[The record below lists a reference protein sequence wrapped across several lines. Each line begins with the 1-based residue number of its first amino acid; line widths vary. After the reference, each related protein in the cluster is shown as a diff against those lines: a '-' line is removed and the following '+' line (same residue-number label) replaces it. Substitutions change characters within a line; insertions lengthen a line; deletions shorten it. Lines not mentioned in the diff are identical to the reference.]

1 MFMKGYEAFSFS
13 ARAIECVEKAEQA
26 VLPVFSGIM
35 DTVYQ
40 NQAKVLRAFGV
51 NGVTAGHMQ
60 PSSGYGYNDI
70 ARDTLDLLFASSL
83 DAQDAL
89 VRPQIVSGTHALSI
103 GLQGL
108 LKSGQ
113 TLLSATGKPYD
124 TLERVI
130 GIEPNDGSL
139 IERGIRFAAIEL
151 TDNGID
157 LEALKMHLRSDQS
170 IAVVSI
176 QRSSGY
182 AWRKSL
188 SVAQIAQASA
198 LVHAIRPECFVYVD
212 NCYGEFTGIEEPTL
226 AGADL
231 MAGSLIKNPGGGLAP
246 TGGYLCGTKKAI
258 RRVES
263 ALTAPGIGRACGSYE
278 ASYRPF
284 FQGLF
289 MAPSVVGEALKT
301 AVLFAQAFSSLGYCV
316 LPSAFDARSD
326 IIQAIRFGNREDLLA
341 FCHAIQKASPVDS
354 MAKPEPWAMPGYT
367 HEVVMAAGAFVQGS
381 SIELSADAPL
391 LEPYIGY
398 LQGGLTYAHGRI
410 ACVFA
415 VDAMLKRMK

>member
-1 MFMKGYEAFSFS
+1 MS
-13 ARAIECVEKAEQA
+13 
-26 VLPVFSGIM
+26 PVFSGIM
-35 DTVYQ
+35 QTVYQ
-40 NQAKVLRAFGV
+40 NQAKVLRAFQE

-70 ARDTLDLLFASSL
+70 ARDTLDCLFASSL
-83 DAQDAL
+83 GAQDAL

-103 GLQGL
+103 GLFGL

-113 TLLSATGKPYD
+113 TLLCATGKPYD

-130 GIEPNDGSL
+130 GLEPNPGSL
-139 IERGIRFAAIEL
+139 AERGVRFCQVDLLE
-151 TDNGID
+151 NGID
-157 LEALKMHLRSDQS
+157 FNALEEKLYSDKS

-182 AWRKSL
+182 AWRRSL
-188 SVAQIAQASA
+188 SLEQISQASA
-198 LVHAIRPECFVYVD
+198 LVHRIKPDCFVYVD
-212 NCYGEFTGIEEPTL
+212 NCYGEFTTIDEPTSV
-226 AGADL
+226 GADL

-246 TGGYLCGTKKAI
+246 TGGYLCGTQEAI
-258 RRVES
+258 QRVES

-289 MAPSVVGEALKT
+289 IAPSVVGEAMKT
-301 AVLFAQAFSSLGYCV
+301 AVLFSQAFSSLGYPV
-316 LPSAFDARSD
+316 LPSAMDARSD

-341 FCHAIQKASPVDS
+341 FCHAIQQAAPIDS
-354 MAKPEPWAMPGYT
+354 MARPEPWAMPGYT

-391 LEPYIGY
+391 CEPYIGY
-398 LQGGLTYAHGRI
+398 LQGGLTYAHGRL
-410 ACVFA
+410 ACLFA
-415 VDAMLKRMK
+415 VDAMMRQRK

>member
-1 MFMKGYEAFSFS
+1 MLKGYGAFSFS
-13 ARAIECVEKAEQA
+13 DNAILCVEKAEQA
-26 VLPVFSGIM
+26 VTPAFSGIM
-35 DTVYQ
+35 QTVYE
-40 NQAKVLRAFGV
+40 NQAKVLRAFQQ

-60 PSSGYGYNDI
+60 PSSGYGYGDI
-70 ARDTLDLLFASSL
+70 ARDTLDRLFASSL
-83 DAQDAL
+83 GAQDAL

-103 GLQGL
+103 GLFGL

-130 GIEPNDGSL
+130 GIEENPGSL
-139 IERGIRFAAIEL
+139 KERGVGFCSIDLLE
-151 TDNGID
+151 DGID
-157 LEALKMHLRSDQS
+157 FCLLEQKLLDDDR

-188 SVAQIAQASA
+188 GLDMIEKAAA
-198 LVHAIRPECFVYVD
+198 LVHRLRPNCYVYVD
-212 NCYGEFTGIEEPTL
+212 NCYGEFTGTIEPTSV
-226 AGADL
+226 GADL

-246 TGGYLCGTKKAI
+246 TGGYLCGTTKAI
-258 RRVES
+258 ELIES

-289 MAPSVVGEALKT
+289 MAPSVVGEAMKT
-301 AVLFAQAFSSLGYCV
+301 AVLFAQAFSDLGYQV
-316 LPSAFDARSD
+316 LPNALDQRGD
-326 IIQAIRFGNREDLLA
+326 IIQSIRFGNREDLLA
-341 FCHAIQKASPVDS
+341 FCRAIQQAAPIDS
-354 MAKPEPWAMPGYT
+354 MAVPEPWAMPGYT

-391 LEPYIGY
+391 CEPYIGY
-398 LQGGLTYAHGRI
+398 LQGGLTYAHGRL
-410 ACVFA
+410 ACLFA
-415 VDAMLKRMK
+415 VEAMMKRLR